1 MSRERQTGKKI
12 KKEVLARLCEKD
24 FKKGLELISRLPPK
38 KVISPLFSFFYN
50 REELIRWRAV
60 TAMGRVVSSLFV
72 KGEKEA
78 ARIVMRRLM
87 WNLNDESGGIGW
99 GSPEAMGEIT
109 AVCRGL
115 ALEFNRILGSYL
127 MEEGNYLE
135 HEILQRGLLWG
146 VGRLS
151 HAHPDL
157 ISFAAK
163 HIIPFTESGDPFHRG
178 LAARALGPIKDQT
191 AKPYIKKLLDDNEK
205 LSVYED
211 GIIITKKVSDL
222 AKQALDEKILP
233 ISS

>member
-1 MSRERQTGKKI
+1 MNRERQTGKKI
-12 KKEVLARLCEKD
+12 KKEVLSHLRNED
-24 FKKGLELISRLPPK
+24 FKKGLEVINTLSPK
-38 KVISPLFSFFYN
+38 KVIGPLFSFFYN
-50 REELIRWRAV
+50 NQEIIKWRAV
-60 TAMGRVVSSLFV
+60 TAMGLVVSGLFE

-99 GSPEAMGEIT
+99 GSPEAIGEIT
-109 AVCRGL
+109 AQCRGL

-135 HEILQRGLLWG
+135 HEVLQRGLLWG

-157 ISFAAK
+157 ISFTAK
-163 HIIPFTESGDPFHRG
+163 YLLPFMESDDPFHRG
-178 LAARALGPIKDQT
+178 LAVRALGPIKDQS
-191 AKPYIKKLLDDNEK
+191 AKPFMEKLLNDDKK

-211 GIIITKKVSDL
+211 GIIITKKVSEL
-222 AKQALDEKILP
+222 AKQALEEEIP
-233 ISS
+233 